1 MRSAHHYPTLR
12 EMKRFYSL
20 LIVLLA
26 ACAGH
31 SQAVLNEIYAY
42 PGAGNHEFFELY
54 NTSTSDVP
62 TTVDNYQLVTY
73 FDDGKDK
80 GFFVMDMPNMLI
92 QPKGHFVGSSA
103 IPFNY
108 QGNLN
113 SYNSDFSWND
123 PLFRNGSTH
132 GYLKM
137 WVPGIKNMQD
147 KNPFYDEVTVP
158 QNFNDFFS
166 KLKGNGASFN
176 TFLFK
181 EGNLMNSF
189 LGGTGG
195 SAVIPAEIAAMPVL
209 MLESVTA
216 ANGSTYYGTNFNKYK
231 AIEAENVIQ
240 DIGSDNGYMR
250 TRDGMCGTWE
260 KSSAQAFHT
269 PKTTNGSWSQM
280 DIEGAL
286 TLDAHISRGLNTG
299 DSSFVSFQ
307 ISAGIAD
314 AFPVELYVYADN
326 GSVDD
331 EWDANDDFLKADTQY
346 VANDTTFVTKFLPQ
360 DQELIIVVKT
370 LQGCYDQVRLILN
383 PEIDHVALPMK
394 LKAFTGKATH
404 NKALLEWVVSGNET
418 GLQFEVERSING
430 SHFGKVGVVAAT
442 TKTGEAYYTY
452 AESLS
457 GSAHYRLKIVNRD
470 GTTSYSPVVFVKDG
484 AAEANKLT
492 LFQNPVEATLA
503 FSYQAQQTGQSTIN
517 IYNAVGMKLFTT
529 QKAAQKGTNTYTI
542 NLDPKFTP
550 GTYILEVVNKTERS
564 VERFIRR

>member
-1 MRSAHHYPTLR
+1 
-12 EMKRFYSL
+12 MKRFYSI
-20 LIVLLA
+20 LITLLA
-26 ACAGH
+26 AGAGH

-42 PGAGNHEFFELY
+42 PSVGNHEFFELY
-54 NTSTSDVP
+54 NTSTSGVP
-62 TTVDNYQLVTY
+62 TTVDNYMLVTY
-73 FDDGKDK
+73 FDDGKNQ
-80 GFFVMDMPNMLI
+80 GFFVMDLPNMMI

-108 QGNLN
+108 QGNYD
-113 SYNSDFSWND
+113 SYASDFSWND
-123 PLFRNGSTH
+123 PLFRSGLTD

-137 WVPGIKNMQD
+137 WVVGGKNPSD
-147 KNPFYDEVTVP
+147 KNPFYDEVVVP
-158 QNFNDFFS
+158 PNFNDFFS

-181 EGNLMNSF
+181 DGNLMNSF

-195 SAVIPAEIAAMPVL
+195 TAIIPADIAAMPVL
-209 MLESVTA
+209 MLESRTA

-269 PKTTNGSWSQM
+269 PKGTNGSWSQM

-299 DSSFVSFQ
+299 DSSFISFQ
-307 ISAGIAD
+307 ISAGAMD

-331 EWDANDDFLKADTQY
+331 EWDANDVFLKADTQY
-346 VANDTTFVTKFLPQ
+346 VANDTTFATRFLPQ

-383 PEIDHVALPMK
+383 PEIEHLALPMK
-394 LKAFTGKATH
+394 LKAFTGKATGE
-404 NKALLEWVVSGNET
+404 KALLEWIVSGNET
-418 GLQFEVERSING
+418 GLQFEVERSANG
-430 SHFGKVGVVAAT
+430 TDFSKVGVLT
-442 TKTGEAYYTY
+442 TTPKTGEAYYTY
-452 AESLS
+452 TAPLN
-457 GSAHYRLKIVNRD
+457 GNAYYRLKILNKD
-470 GTTSYSPVVFVKDG
+470 GSTSYSPVVFVK
-484 AAEANKLT
+484 AWTTAESKLT
-492 LFQNPVEATLA
+492 LFQNPVETTLV
-503 FSYQAQQTGQSTIN
+503 FNYQAQQTGQSTIN
-517 IYNAVGMKLFTT
+517 LYNAVGVKVFTT
-529 QKAAQKGTNTYTI
+529 QKTAQKGTNTYTI
-542 NLDPKFTP
+542 NLDPKITA